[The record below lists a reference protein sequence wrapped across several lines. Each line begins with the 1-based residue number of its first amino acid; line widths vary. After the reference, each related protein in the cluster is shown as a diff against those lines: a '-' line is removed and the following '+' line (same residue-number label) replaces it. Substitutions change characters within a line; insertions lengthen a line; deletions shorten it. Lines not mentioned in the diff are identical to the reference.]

1 MTDPGG
7 KSARPSSWQ
16 VPESARASVELL
28 RVWGE
33 VVAPLHQPICT
44 HRSGLGIV
52 IVWMKHLIRRLV
64 RPVVEESLMQ
74 QAAWNSEILRRI
86 VELEMENR
94 ELRTQVAEL
103 RSRERASN

>member
-7 KSARPSSWQ
+7 TAAQQSPWQ
-16 VPESARASVELL
+16 VPQSARASVELL

-33 VVAPLHQPICT
+33 VAAPLDQPIRT
-44 HRSGLGIV
+44 HRSGNGGI
-52 IVWMKHLIRRLV
+52 IVRVKGLIRRLV

-86 VELEMENR
+86 VELEGENR
-94 ELRTQVAEL
+94 ELRSQVAEL
-103 RSRERASN
+103 KSRERAAN